1 MSIVLTDLVKRY
13 GGEAVVDHVSLE
25 VEDGEFF
32 VLLGESGSGKSTIL
46 RMIAGLAAPDEGSI
60 VLHGR
65 DVTHLPPQERNTGFV
80 FQNYSL
86 FRHMTVAENVE
97 FSLRVRKVPR
107 AERNAKRDDLLALI
121 GLAGFARRYPRQLS
135 GGQQQRVAVARAL
148 AFTPSVLLLDEPF
161 GALDVKIRGQLRR
174 ALRKIQRSLKIS
186 TILVTHDQE
195 EAFELADRIG
205 VIERGSLLEV
215 APPSELYRSP
225 KSELVASF
233 IGEANLVGTQSTGG
247 KISIGDLSIPVPDEP
262 PREGAGSWAVL
273 FRPEDLTIAR
283 ERGGLS
289 EPALGEGTAEEIR
302 EKGSSRQVLVRLEPL
317 AGVWPLKREYGE
329 AGLTLVVTLPSERE
343 GRAPAIGEKTWVGA
357 RGYHLLPRL
366 PWRLLLLVDD
376 TEEAAHAARLCESV
390 ARAAGARLTVLG
402 ASRHESSAAVS
413 RLRESLPS
421 ADLRIAL
428 ADDDPTQRALAE
440 LDRVAYDVVFLP
452 GWAGH
457 RTSRGDRPRGP
468 APAAVHRGG
477 APVRTGK
484 SGLRIESREIAVR
497 SPVPVLLAQGEER
510 EIRRVLLCTAAGEPG
525 KLDVLLGAQLAR
537 SLGARVTLLSVEPQD
552 PLMNPRP
559 GEPAGDTTAA
569 RRARAWIER
578 HVDQGLRTLK
588 GQGVAAESR
597 IRYGEPLSEILAEV
611 VERDHDLV
619 VIGAH
624 REHTYLDLPER
635 DLSAGLINGAARPV
649 LIVKG
654 KVER

>member
-13 GGEAVVDHVSLE
+13 AGEPVVDHVSLE

-46 RMIAGLAAPDEGSI
+46 RMIAGLAQPDEGSI

-65 DVTHLPPQERNTGFV
+65 DVTQLPPQERNTGFV

-107 AERNAKRDDLLALI
+107 AERAAKRDDLLALV

-148 AFTPSVLLLDEPF
+148 AFSPQVLLLDEPF

-174 ALRKIQRSLKIS
+174 ALRKIQKTLKIS

-215 APPSELYRSP
+215 APPSDLYRSP

-233 IGEANLVGTQSTGG
+233 VGEANLLGTQSAG
-247 KISIGDLSIPVPDEP
+247 KSISIGELTIPLPEEP
-262 PREGAGSWAVL
+262 GAREGAGSWAVL
-273 FRPEDLTIAR
+273 FRPEDLTVAFQ
-283 ERGGLS
+283 EGDLS
-289 EPALGEGTAEEIR
+289 DPVLGEGSVEEIR
-302 EKGSSRQVLVRLEPL
+302 EKGSSRQVLVRLEPI

-329 AGLTLVVTLPSERE
+329 AGLTLLVTLPSESG
-343 GRAPAIGEKTWVGA
+343 GRLAPAIGDRAWIGA
-357 RGYHLLPRL
+357 RGHHLLPRI
-366 PWRLLLLVDD
+366 PWRLLLLLDD
-376 TEEAAHAARLCESV
+376 TAEAADAARLCESV
-390 ARAAGARLTVLG
+390 AAAAGARLTVLG
-402 ASRHESSAAVS
+402 ASRHESSAMVS
-413 RLRESLPS
+413 KLRESLS
-421 ADLRIAL
+421 APDLRIAL
-428 ADDDPTQRALAE
+428 ADDDLTRRALAE
-440 LDRVAYDVVFLP
+440 LERVAYDVVFVP
-452 GWAGH
+452 GWAARREGSPGARSGGH
-457 RTSRGDRPRGP
+457 GDR
-468 APAAVHRGG
+468 
-477 APVRTGK
+477 
-484 SGLRIESREIAVR
+484 IDSREIAAR
-497 SPVPVLLAQGEER
+497 SSVPVFLAQGEPR
-510 EIRRVLLCTAAGEPG
+510 ETRSVLLCTAAGEPG

-537 SLGARVTLLSVEPQD
+537 GFGARVTLLHVEP
-552 PLMNPRP
+552 RGSSG
-559 GEPAGDTTAA
+559 GEPASDTTET

-578 HVDQGLRTLK
+578 HLDQGLRTLK
-588 GQGVAAESR
+588 GHGVAAESR

-611 VERDHDLV
+611 VEGDHDLV
-619 VIGAH
+619 IIGAH
-624 REHTYLDLPER
+624 REHTYLDAPER
-635 DLSAGLINGAARPV
+635 DLSAGLIAGAGRPV

-654 KVER
+654 KLER

>member
-1 MSIVLTDLVKRY
+1 VSIVLTDLVKRY
-13 GGEAVVDHVSLE
+13 AGEAVVDHVSLE

-46 RMIAGLAAPDEGSI
+46 RMIAGLTRPDEGSI
-60 VLHGR
+60 VLHGT
-65 DVTHLPPQERNTGFV
+65 DVTYLPPQARNTGFV

-107 AERNAKRDDLLALI
+107 AERAAKRDDLLALV

-148 AFTPSVLLLDEPF
+148 AFSPSVLLLDEPF

-215 APPSELYRSP
+215 AAPSELYRSP

-233 IGEANLVGTQSTGG
+233 VGEANLVGTQSSGG
-247 KISIGDLSIPVPDEP
+247 RISVGELTIPLPADSGA
-262 PREGAGSWAVL
+262 RESAGSWAVL
-273 FRPEDLTIAR
+273 FRPEDLTVAR
-283 ERGGLS
+283 ERGELS
-289 EPALGEGTAEEIR
+289 APALGEGAVEEIR
-302 EKGSSRQVLVRLEPL
+302 EKGSSRQVLVRLEPI

-329 AGLTLVVTLPSERE
+329 AGLTLIVTLPSESE
-343 GRAPAIGEKTWVGA
+343 GRVVPATGEKTWVGA
-357 RGYHLLPRL
+357 CGYHLLPRI
-366 PWRLLLLVDD
+366 PWRLLLLLDD
-376 TEEAAHAARLCESV
+376 TTEATDAARLCESV
-390 ARAAGARLTVLG
+390 AVAAGARLTVFG
-402 ASRHESSAAVS
+402 ASRQESSPTVS
-413 RLRESLPS
+413 KLRESLPA
-421 ADLRIAL
+421 ADLRISL
-428 ADDDPTQRALAE
+428 AEDDLTQRALAE
-440 LDRVAYDVVFLP
+440 LDRVPYDVVFLP
-452 GWAGH
+452 GWAG
-457 RTSRGDRPRGP
+457 RREKTSGRGRSG
-468 APAAVHRGG
+468 AAGR
-477 APVRTGK
+477 
-484 SGLRIESREIAVR
+484 RIESREIAAR
-497 SPVPVLLAQGEER
+497 SPVPVLLAQGEPR
-510 EIRRVLLCTAAGEPG
+510 ETRRVLLCTAAGEPG

-537 SLGARVTLLSVEPQD
+537 SFGALVTLLHVEPAGSHG
-552 PLMNPRP
+552 
-559 GEPAGDTTAA
+559 GEPAGETTAT

-578 HVDQGLRTLK
+578 HLDQGLRTLR

-611 VERDHDLV
+611 AEGNHDLV
-619 VIGAH
+619 IVGAH
-624 REHTYLDLPER
+624 REHTYLDAPER
-635 DLSAGLINGAARPV
+635 DLSSGLINGTGRPV

>member
-13 GGEAVVDHVSLE
+13 GGESVVDHVSLE

-46 RMIAGLAAPDEGSI
+46 RMIAGLARPDEGSI

-65 DVTHLPPQERNTGFV
+65 DVTNLPPQERNTGFV

-107 AERNAKRDDLLALI
+107 AERAAKRDDLLALV

-148 AFTPSVLLLDEPF
+148 AFSPSVLLLDEPF

-174 ALRKIQRSLKIS
+174 ALRKIQRTLKIS

-215 APPSELYRSP
+215 AAPSELYRSP

-233 IGEANLVGTQSTGG
+233 VGEANLVGTQSSGG
-247 KISIGDLSIPVPDEP
+247 RISIGELAIPLPSDSGV
-262 PREGAGSWAVL
+262 RESAGSWAVL
-273 FRPEDLTIAR
+273 FRPEDLTVAR
-283 ERGGLS
+283 ERGELAV
-289 EPALGEGTAEEIR
+289 PALGEGTVEEIR
-302 EKGSSRQVLVRLEPL
+302 EKGSLRQVLVRLEPI
-317 AGVWPLKREYGE
+317 AGIWPLKREYGE
-329 AGLTLVVTLPSERE
+329 AGLTLIVTLPSESE
-343 GRAPAIGEKTWVGA
+343 GRAAPTTGEKTWVGA
-357 RGYHLLPRL
+357 RGYHLLPRI
-366 PWRLLLLVDD
+366 PWRLLLVLDD
-376 TEEAAHAARLCESV
+376 TAEAADAARLCERV
-390 ARAAGARLTVLG
+390 AVAAGARLAVFG
-402 ASRHESSAAVS
+402 GSRQESSPIVAK
-413 RLRESLPS
+413 LRESVPA
-421 ADLRIAL
+421 ADLRISL
-428 ADDDPTQRALAE
+428 ADDDLTRRALAE
-440 LDRVAYDVVFLP
+440 LDRAAYDVVFLP
-452 GWAGH
+452 GWAG
-457 RTSRGDRPRGP
+457 RPEETSVRGRS
-468 APAAVHRGG
+468 GG
-477 APVRTGK
+477 AGGRV
-484 SGLRIESREIAVR
+484 ESREIASR
-497 SPVPVLLAQGEER
+497 SGVPVLLAQGEPR
-510 EIRRVLLCTAAGEPG
+510 ETRRVLLCTAAGEPG

-537 SLGARVTLLSVEPQD
+537 SFGARVTLLHVEPGGT
-552 PLMNPRP
+552 LG
-559 GEPAGDTTAA
+559 GEAAGETTAT

-578 HVDQGLRTLK
+578 HLDQGLRTLR

-611 VERDHDLV
+611 AEGNHDLV
-619 VIGAH
+619 IIGAH
-624 REHTYLDLPER
+624 REHTYLDAPER
-635 DLSAGLINGAARPV
+635 DLSSGLINGAGRPV

>member
-13 GGEAVVDHVSLE
+13 GGESVVDHVSLE

-46 RMIAGLAAPDEGSI
+46 RMIAGLARPDEGSI

-65 DVTHLPPQERNTGFV
+65 DVTNLPPQERNTGFV

-107 AERNAKRDDLLALI
+107 AERAAKRDDLLALV

-148 AFTPSVLLLDEPF
+148 AFSPSVLLLDEPF

-174 ALRKIQRSLKIS
+174 ALRKIQRTLKIS

-215 APPSELYRSP
+215 AAPSELYRSP

-233 IGEANLVGTQSTGG
+233 VGEANLVGTQSSGG
-247 KISIGDLSIPVPDEP
+247 RISIGELAIPLPSDSGV
-262 PREGAGSWAVL
+262 RESAGSWAVL
-273 FRPEDLTIAR
+273 FRPEDLTVAL
-283 ERGGLS
+283 ERGELAV
-289 EPALGEGTAEEIR
+289 PALGEGTVEEIR
-302 EKGSSRQVLVRLEPL
+302 EKGSLRQVLVRLEPI
-317 AGVWPLKREYGE
+317 AGIWPLKREYGE
-329 AGLTLVVTLPSERE
+329 AGLTLIVTLPSESE
-343 GRAPAIGEKTWVGA
+343 GRAAPTTGEKTWVGA
-357 RGYHLLPRL
+357 RGYHLLPRI
-366 PWRLLLLVDD
+366 PWRLLLVLDD
-376 TEEAAHAARLCESV
+376 TAEAADAARLCERV
-390 ARAAGARLTVLG
+390 AVAAGARLAVFG
-402 ASRHESSAAVS
+402 GSRQESSPIVAK
-413 RLRESLPS
+413 LRESVPA
-421 ADLRIAL
+421 ADLRISL
-428 ADDDPTQRALAE
+428 ADDDLTRRALAE
-440 LDRVAYDVVFLP
+440 LDRAAYDVVFLP
-452 GWAGH
+452 GWAG
-457 RTSRGDRPRGP
+457 RREETSARGRS
-468 APAAVHRGG
+468 GG
-477 APVRTGK
+477 AGGRV
-484 SGLRIESREIAVR
+484 ESREIASR
-497 SPVPVLLAQGEER
+497 SGVPVLLAQGEPR
-510 EIRRVLLCTAAGEPG
+510 ETRRVLLCTAAGEPG

-537 SLGARVTLLSVEPQD
+537 SFGARVTLLHVEPGGT
-552 PLMNPRP
+552 LG
-559 GEPAGDTTAA
+559 GEAAGETTAT

-578 HVDQGLRTLK
+578 HLDQGLRTLR

-611 VERDHDLV
+611 AEGNHDLV
-619 VIGAH
+619 IIGAH
-624 REHTYLDLPER
+624 REHTYLDAPER
-635 DLSAGLINGAARPV
+635 DLSSGLINGAGRPV

>member
-13 GGEAVVDHVSLE
+13 GGESVVDHVSLE

-46 RMIAGLAAPDEGSI
+46 RMIAGLARPDEGSI

-65 DVTHLPPQERNTGFV
+65 DVTNLPPQERNTGFV

-107 AERNAKRDDLLALI
+107 AERAAKRDDLLALV

-148 AFTPSVLLLDEPF
+148 AFSPSVLLLDEPF

-174 ALRKIQRSLKIS
+174 ALRKIQRTLKIS

-215 APPSELYRSP
+215 AAPSELYRSP

-233 IGEANLVGTQSTGG
+233 VGEANLVGTQSSGG
-247 KISIGDLSIPVPDEP
+247 RISIGELAIPLPSDSGV
-262 PREGAGSWAVL
+262 RESAGSWAVL
-273 FRPEDLTIAR
+273 FRPEDLTVAR
-283 ERGGLS
+283 ERGELAV
-289 EPALGEGTAEEIR
+289 PALGEGTVEEIR
-302 EKGSSRQVLVRLEPL
+302 EKGSLRQVLVRLEPI
-317 AGVWPLKREYGE
+317 AGIWPLKREYGE
-329 AGLTLVVTLPSERE
+329 AGLTLIVTLPSESE
-343 GRAPAIGEKTWVGA
+343 GRAAPTTGEKTWVGA
-357 RGYHLLPRL
+357 RGYHLLPRI
-366 PWRLLLLVDD
+366 PWRLLLVLDD
-376 TEEAAHAARLCESV
+376 TAEAADAARLCERV
-390 ARAAGARLTVLG
+390 AVAAGARLAVFG
-402 ASRHESSAAVS
+402 GSRQESSPIVAK
-413 RLRESLPS
+413 LRESVPA
-421 ADLRIAL
+421 ADLRISL
-428 ADDDPTQRALAE
+428 ADDDLTRRALAE
-440 LDRVAYDVVFLP
+440 LDRAAYDVVFLP
-452 GWAGH
+452 GWAG
-457 RTSRGDRPRGP
+457 RREETSARGRS
-468 APAAVHRGG
+468 GG
-477 APVRTGK
+477 AGGRV
-484 SGLRIESREIAVR
+484 ESREIASR
-497 SPVPVLLAQGEER
+497 SGVPVLLAQGEPR
-510 EIRRVLLCTAAGEPG
+510 ETRRVLLCTAAGEPG

-537 SLGARVTLLSVEPQD
+537 SFGARVTLLHVEPGGT
-552 PLMNPRP
+552 LG
-559 GEPAGDTTAA
+559 GEAAGETTAT

-578 HVDQGLRTLK
+578 HLDQGLRTLR

-611 VERDHDLV
+611 AEGNHDLV
-619 VIGAH
+619 IIGAH
-624 REHTYLDLPER
+624 REHTYLDAPER
-635 DLSAGLINGAARPV
+635 DLSSGLINGAGRPV

>member
-13 GGEAVVDHVSLE
+13 GGESVVDHVSLE

-46 RMIAGLAAPDEGSI
+46 RMIAGLARPDEGSI

-65 DVTHLPPQERNTGFV
+65 DVTNLPPQERNTGFV

-107 AERNAKRDDLLALI
+107 AERAAKRDDLLALV

-148 AFTPSVLLLDEPF
+148 AFSPSVLLLDEPF

-174 ALRKIQRSLKIS
+174 ALRKIQRTLKIS

-215 APPSELYRSP
+215 AAPSELYRSP

-233 IGEANLVGTQSTGG
+233 VGEANLVGTQSSGG
-247 KISIGDLSIPVPDEP
+247 RISIGELAIPLPSDSGA
-262 PREGAGSWAVL
+262 RESAGSWAVL
-273 FRPEDLTIAR
+273 FRPEDLTVAR
-283 ERGGLS
+283 ERGELAV
-289 EPALGEGTAEEIR
+289 PALGEGTVEEIR
-302 EKGSSRQVLVRLEPL
+302 EKGSSRQVLVRLEPI
-317 AGVWPLKREYGE
+317 AGIWPLKREYGE
-329 AGLTLVVTLPSERE
+329 AGLTLIVTLPSESE
-343 GRAPAIGEKTWVGA
+343 GRAAPTTGEKTWVGA
-357 RGYHLLPRL
+357 RGYHLLPRI
-366 PWRLLLLVDD
+366 PWRLLLVLDD
-376 TEEAAHAARLCESV
+376 TAEAADAARLCERV
-390 ARAAGARLTVLG
+390 AVAAGARLAVFG
-402 ASRHESSAAVS
+402 GSRQESSPIVAK
-413 RLRESLPS
+413 LRESVPA
-421 ADLRIAL
+421 ADLRISL
-428 ADDDPTQRALAE
+428 ADDDLTRRALAE
-440 LDRVAYDVVFLP
+440 LDRAAYDVVFLP
-452 GWAGH
+452 GWAG
-457 RTSRGDRPRGP
+457 RPEETSVRGRS
-468 APAAVHRGG
+468 GG
-477 APVRTGK
+477 AGGRV
-484 SGLRIESREIAVR
+484 ESREIASR
-497 SPVPVLLAQGEER
+497 SGVPVLLAQGEPR
-510 EIRRVLLCTAAGEPG
+510 ETRRVLLCTAAGEPG

-537 SLGARVTLLSVEPQD
+537 SFGARVTLLHVEPGGT
-552 PLMNPRP
+552 LG
-559 GEPAGDTTAA
+559 GEAAGETTAT

-578 HVDQGLRTLK
+578 HLDQGLRTLR

-611 VERDHDLV
+611 AEGNHDLV
-619 VIGAH
+619 IIGAH
-624 REHTYLDLPER
+624 REHTYLDAPER
-635 DLSAGLINGAARPV
+635 DLSSGLINGAGRPV

>member
-1 MSIVLTDLVKRY
+1 VSIVLTDLVKRY

-107 AERNAKRDDLLALI
+107 AERTAKRDDLLALI

-148 AFTPSVLLLDEPF
+148 AFSPSVLLLDEPF

-174 ALRKIQRSLKIS
+174 ALRKIQKSLKIS

-247 KISIGDLSIPVPDEP
+247 KISVGDLSIPVPDEP

-289 EPALGEGTAEEIR
+289 EPALGEGTAEEFR
-302 EKGSSRQVLVRLEPL
+302 ERGSSRQVLVRLEPL

-413 RLRESLPS
+413 KLRESLPS

-428 ADDDPTQRALAE
+428 ADDDSTRRALAE
-440 LDRVAYDVVFLP
+440 LDRVAYDVVFVP
-452 GWAGH
+452 GWAG
-457 RTSRGDRPRGP
+457 S
-468 APAAVHRGG
+468 
-477 APVRTGK
+477 APVRAGK
-484 SGLRIESREIAVR
+484 SGVRIESRQIAVR
-497 SPVPVLLAQGEER
+497 SHVPVLLAQGEER
-510 EIRRVLLCTAAGEPG
+510 EIHHVLLCTAAGEPG

-537 SLGARVTLLSVEPQD
+537 SLGARVTLLSVEPQGAS
-552 PLMNPRP
+552 R
-559 GEPAGDTTAA
+559 ETTAE

-588 GQGVAAESR
+588 GQGVMAESR
-597 IRYGEPLSEILAEV
+597 IRYGDPLAEILSEVIQG
-611 VERDHDLV
+611 DYDLV

-635 DLSAGLINGAARPV
+635 DLSAGLINGVGRPV

-654 KVER
+654 KIDR

>member
-1 MSIVLTDLVKRY
+1 MSIVLTDLVKRFA
-13 GGEAVVDHVSLE
+13 GETVVDHVSLE

-46 RMIAGLAAPDEGSI
+46 RMIAGLARPDEGSI

-65 DVTHLPPQERNTGFV
+65 DVTNLPPQERNTGFV

-107 AERNAKRDDLLALI
+107 AERAAKRDDLLALV

-148 AFTPSVLLLDEPF
+148 AFSPSVLLLDEPF

-174 ALRKIQRSLKIS
+174 ALRKIQRTLKIS

-215 APPSELYRSP
+215 AAPSELYRSP

-233 IGEANLVGTQSTGG
+233 VGEANLVGTQSSGG
-247 KISIGDLSIPVPDEP
+247 RISIGELAIPLPADSGA
-262 PREGAGSWAVL
+262 RESAGSWAVL
-273 FRPEDLTIAR
+273 FRPEDLTVAR
-283 ERGGLS
+283 ERGELAA
-289 EPALGEGTAEEIR
+289 PALGEGTVEEIR
-302 EKGSSRQVLVRLEPL
+302 EKGSSRQVLVRLEPI

-329 AGLTLVVTLPSERE
+329 AGLTLIVTLPLEKE
-343 GRAPAIGEKTWVGA
+343 GRSAPATGEKTWVGA
-357 RGYHLLPRL
+357 RGYHLLPRI
-366 PWRLLLLVDD
+366 PWRLLLVLDD
-376 TEEAAHAARLCESV
+376 TAEAADAARLCARV
-390 ARAAGARLTVLG
+390 AIAAGARLAVFG
-402 ASRHESSAAVS
+402 GSRQESSPIVAK
-413 RLRESLPS
+413 LRESVPA
-421 ADLRIAL
+421 ADLRISL
-428 ADDDPTQRALAE
+428 ADDDLARRALAE
-440 LDRVAYDVVFLP
+440 LDRAAYDVVFLP
-452 GWAGH
+452 GWAGP
-457 RTSRGDRPRGP
+457 REETSARGRS
-468 APAAVHRGG
+468 GG
-477 APVRTGK
+477 AGGRV
-484 SGLRIESREIAVR
+484 ESREIASR
-497 SPVPVLLAQGEER
+497 SGVPVLLAQGEPR
-510 EIRRVLLCTAAGEPG
+510 ETRRVLLCTAAGEPG

-537 SLGARVTLLSVEPQD
+537 SFGARVTLLHV
-552 PLMNPRP
+552 
-559 GEPAGDTTAA
+559 EPAGSPGDEPVTETTAA

-578 HVDQGLRTLK
+578 HLDQGLRTLR

-611 VERDHDLV
+611 AEGNHDLV
-619 VIGAH
+619 IIGAH
-624 REHTYLDLPER
+624 REHTYLDAPER
-635 DLSAGLINGAARPV
+635 DLSSGLINGAGRPV

>member
-1 MSIVLTDLVKRY
+1 MSIVLTELVKRY
-13 GGEAVVDHVSLE
+13 AGEAVVDHVSLE

-46 RMIAGLAAPDEGSI
+46 RMIAGLTPPDEGSI

-65 DVTHLPPQERNTGFV
+65 DVTPLPPQERNTGFV

-107 AERNAKRDDLLALI
+107 AERAAKRDDLLALV

-148 AFTPSVLLLDEPF
+148 AFSPSVLLLDEPF

-174 ALRKIQRSLKIS
+174 ALRKIQRTLKIS

-215 APPSELYRSP
+215 AAPVELYRSP
-225 KSELVASF
+225 RSELVASF
-233 IGEANLVGTQSTGG
+233 VGEANLVGTQSAGG
-247 KISIGDLSIPVPDEP
+247 KISIGELTIPLPDEP
-262 PREGAGSWAVL
+262 RAREGTGSWAVL
-273 FRPEDLTIAR
+273 FRPEDLTIAGA
-283 ERGGLS
+283 RGDLS
-289 EPALGEGTAEEIR
+289 GPVLGEGTVEETR

-329 AGLTLVVTLPSERE
+329 AGLTLIVTLPSERE
-343 GRAPAIGEKTWVGA
+343 GRAPATGEKTWVGT

-366 PWRLLLLVDD
+366 SWRLLLLVDD
-376 TEEAAHAARLCESV
+376 TAEAEAAARLCESV
-390 ARAAGARLTVLG
+390 ALAAGARLTVIG
-402 ASRHESSAAVS
+402 ASRHESSPTVS
-413 RLRESLPS
+413 KLRESLAA
-421 ADLRIAL
+421 ADLRISL
-428 ADDDPTQRALAE
+428 ADDDLTQRILAE
-440 LDRVAYDVVFLP
+440 LDRVGYDVVFLP
-452 GWAGH
+452 GWAGRREEAPARR
-457 RTSRGDRPRGP
+457 RTGRDGGDR
-468 APAAVHRGG
+468 
-477 APVRTGK
+477 
-484 SGLRIESREIAVR
+484 IDSREIAAR
-497 SPVPVLLAQGEER
+497 SPAPVLLAQGEPR
-510 EIRRVLLCTAAGEPG
+510 EIRRILLCTAAGEPG

-537 SLGARVTLLSVEPQD
+537 SVGARVTLLHVEPQG
-552 PLMNPRP
+552 LHG
-559 GEPAGDTTAA
+559 GEPVGETTAT

-578 HVDQGLRTLK
+578 HLDQGLRTLG
-588 GQGVAAESR
+588 GQGVAAEKR
-597 IRYGEPLSEILAEV
+597 IRYGEPLPEILAEV
-611 VERDHDLV
+611 AEGDHDLV
-619 VIGAH
+619 IIGAH
-624 REHTYLDLPER
+624 RERTYLDAPER
-635 DLSAGLINGAARPV
+635 DLSAGLINGAGRPV

>member
-46 RMIAGLAAPDEGSI
+46 RMIAGLARPDEGSI

-65 DVTHLPPQERNTGFV
+65 DVTKLPPQERNTGFV

-107 AERNAKRDDLLALI
+107 AERAAKRDDLLALV

-148 AFTPSVLLLDEPF
+148 AFSPSVLLLDEPF

-174 ALRKIQRSLKIS
+174 ALRKIQRTLKIS

-215 APPSELYRSP
+215 AAPSELYRSP

-233 IGEANLVGTQSTGG
+233 VGEANLVGTQSSGG
-247 KISIGDLSIPVPDEP
+247 RISIGELTIPLPSDSGA
-262 PREGAGSWAVL
+262 RESAGSWAVL
-273 FRPEDLTIAR
+273 FRPEDLTVAR
-283 ERGGLS
+283 ERGELAA
-289 EPALGEGTAEEIR
+289 PALGEGTVEEIR
-302 EKGSSRQVLVRLEPL
+302 EKGSSRQVLVRLEPI
-317 AGVWPLKREYGE
+317 AGIWPLKREYGE
-329 AGLTLVVTLPSERE
+329 AGLTLIVTLPSDSE
-343 GRAPAIGEKTWVGA
+343 GRAAPTTGEKTWVGA
-357 RGYHLLPRL
+357 RGYHLLPRI
-366 PWRLLLLVDD
+366 PWRLLLVLDD
-376 TEEAAHAARLCESV
+376 TAEAADAARLCERV
-390 ARAAGARLTVLG
+390 AVAAGARLAVFG
-402 ASRHESSAAVS
+402 GSRQESSPIVAK
-413 RLRESLPS
+413 LRESVPV
-421 ADLRIAL
+421 ADLRISL
-428 ADDDPTQRALAE
+428 ADDDLTRRALAE
-440 LDRVAYDVVFLP
+440 LDRAAYDVVFLP
-452 GWAGH
+452 GWAG
-457 RTSRGDRPRGP
+457 RREETSARGRS
-468 APAAVHRGG
+468 GG
-477 APVRTGK
+477 AGGRV
-484 SGLRIESREIAVR
+484 ESREIASR
-497 SPVPVLLAQGEER
+497 SGVPVLLAQGEPR
-510 EIRRVLLCTAAGEPG
+510 ETRGVLLCTAAGEPG

-537 SLGARVTLLSVEPQD
+537 SFGARVTLLHVEPGGA
-552 PLMNPRP
+552 LG
-559 GEPAGDTTAA
+559 GEPAGETTAT

-578 HVDQGLRTLK
+578 HLDQGLRTLR

-611 VERDHDLV
+611 AEGNHDLV
-619 VIGAH
+619 IIGAH
-624 REHTYLDLPER
+624 REHTYLDAPER
-635 DLSAGLINGAARPV
+635 DLSSGLINGAGRPV

>member
-13 GGEAVVDHVSLE
+13 AGEPVVDSVSLE

-46 RMIAGLAAPDEGSI
+46 RMIAGLTAPDEGSI

-107 AERNAKRDDLLALI
+107 AERAAKRDDLLALV

-148 AFTPSVLLLDEPF
+148 AFSPTVLLLDEPF

-174 ALRKIQRSLKIS
+174 ALRKIQRTLKIS

-215 APPSELYRSP
+215 AAPVELYRSP

-233 IGEANLVGTQSTGG
+233 VGEANLVGTQSAGG
-247 KISIGDLSIPVPDEP
+247 KISIGELTIPLPADADA
-262 PREGAGSWAVL
+262 RESAGSWAVL
-273 FRPEDLTIAR
+273 FRPEDLTVAR
-283 ERGGLS
+283 ERSELS
-289 EPALGEGTAEEIR
+289 VPVLGEGAVEEVR
-302 EKGSSRQVLVRLEPL
+302 EKGASRQVLVRLEPI

-329 AGLTLVVTLPSERE
+329 AGLTLIVNIPSERD
-343 GRAPAIGEKTWVGA
+343 GRGAPATGEKTWVGA
-357 RGYHLLPRL
+357 RGHHLLPRL

-376 TEEAAHAARLCESV
+376 TTEAAAAAALCESV
-390 ARAAGARLTVLG
+390 ARAAGARLTVIG
-402 ASRHESSAAVS
+402 ASRHETSPPLSK
-413 RLRESLPS
+413 LRDAIPA
-421 ADLRIAL
+421 ADLRISL
-428 ADDDPTQRALAE
+428 GDDDLTRRALAE
-440 LDRVAYDVVFLP
+440 LDRVGYDVVFLP
-452 GWAGH
+452 GWAG
-457 RTSRGDRPRGP
+457 RREEASARGRSGRDD
-468 APAAVHRGG
+468 GG
-477 APVRTGK
+477 
-484 SGLRIESREIAVR
+484 RIESREIAAR
-497 SPVPVLLAQGEER
+497 SPVPVLLAQGEPR
-510 EIRRVLLCTAAGEPG
+510 PTRRVLLCTAAGEPG

-537 SLGARVTLLSVEPQD
+537 SFGARVTLLHVEP
-552 PLMNPRP
+552 P
-559 GEPAGDTTAA
+559 GTHGEEPVGETTAT

-578 HVDQGLRTLK
+578 HLDQGIRTLR

-597 IRYGEPLSEILAEV
+597 IRYGEPLPQILAEV
-611 VERDHDLV
+611 AEGDHDLV
-619 VIGAH
+619 IIGAH
-624 REHTYLDLPER
+624 RERTYLDAPER
-635 DLSAGLINGAARPV
+635 DLSARLIEGAGRPV